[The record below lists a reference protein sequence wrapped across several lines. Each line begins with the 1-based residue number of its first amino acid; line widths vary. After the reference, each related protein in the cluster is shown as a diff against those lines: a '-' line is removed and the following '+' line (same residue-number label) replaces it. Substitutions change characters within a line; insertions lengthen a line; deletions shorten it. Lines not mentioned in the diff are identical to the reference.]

1 MVLSQKM
8 KQNANI
14 LTFSLKSSNSIVGP
28 VGKNKMNDVY
38 NIKHCIHCGQKGF
51 ETTEAVIKHIKAV
64 HTKLQPGENLEELD
78 GYD

>member
-1 MVLSQKM
+1 MGVGRRWVSV
-8 KQNANI
+8 NI
-14 LTFSLKSSNSIVGP
+14 LTFSLKSSSFIVGP

-51 ETTEAVIKHIKAV
+51 ETTEAVIKHIKTM
-64 HTKLQPGENLEELD
+64 HTKLEPGANLDELD

>member
-1 MVLSQKM
+1 
-8 KQNANI
+8 
-14 LTFSLKSSNSIVGP
+14 
-28 VGKNKMNDVY
+28 MNDVY

-51 ETTEAVIKHIKAV
+51 ETTEAVIKHIKAT